1 MKSFEITSY
10 LSHNGCHRD
19 DKGEQAGYEEGKML

>member
-1 MKSFEITSY
+1 MKSFEIASY

-19 DKGEQAGYEEGKML
+19 DKGEQAGFEEGELL